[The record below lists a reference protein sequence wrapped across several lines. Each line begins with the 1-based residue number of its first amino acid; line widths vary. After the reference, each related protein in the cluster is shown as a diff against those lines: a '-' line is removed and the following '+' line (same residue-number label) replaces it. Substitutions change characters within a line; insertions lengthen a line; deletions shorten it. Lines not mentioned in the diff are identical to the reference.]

1 MMHHLLFCILL
12 FPLSQLV
19 CAREEAF
26 AIVIP
31 SSRLQC
37 YFVPVESAN
46 HSKLIFDYQVIYGG
60 DLDVNVLV
68 LNPSGSM
75 LMQDVR
81 KSENS
86 HDLDVTQKG
95 DYQVCFDNTFSSYA
109 SKTVYFA
116 VQLLNAEGIS
126 ESEENFGL
134 AASESYSSLT
144 VAAETLRERLIRL
157 RKQLDASE
165 HFQSSR
171 RVYETRDR
179 MLMESKLSRV
189 NFWSFINLVAMI
201 TVAGLQ
207 IYMVKSLFEDHSRVG
222 QLLRRTF

>member
-1 MMHHLLFCILL
+1 MMYHLLFCILL
-12 FPLSQLV
+12 FPLCHLV
-19 CAREEAF
+19 RAREEAF

-68 LNPSGSM
+68 LNPSGSV

-81 KSENS
+81 KR
-86 HDLDVTQKG
+86 L
-95 DYQVCFDNTFSSYA
+95 
-109 SKTVYFA
+109 
-116 VQLLNAEGIS
+116 EGIS
-126 ESEENFGL
+126 ESEETFGL
-134 AASESYSSLT
+134 SASESYSSLT

-189 NFWSFINLVAMI
+189 NFWSFINLIAMI

>member
-46 HSKLIFDYQVIYGG
+46 HSKLIFDYQVIYG
-60 DLDVNVLV
+60 
-68 LNPSGSM
+68 
-75 LMQDVR
+75 
-81 KSENS
+81 
-86 HDLDVTQKG
+86 
-95 DYQVCFDNTFSSYA
+95 
-109 SKTVYFA
+109 
-116 VQLLNAEGIS
+116 GIS